1 MKKKKVP
8 QLGVLNNRNV
18 LSHSLGGQMSK
29 IKVLARWV
37 PCECCE
43 RNLLQ
48 ASPLASGGFLPIFDI
63 LLLIE
68 ASLQSLPSSSHGVL
82 PVCLSV
88 SKFPLFIRTPVLLD

>member
-8 QLGVLNNRNV
+8 QLGGLNNRNV

-48 ASPLASGGFLPIFDI
+48 ASPLASGVFLTFF
-63 LLLIE
+63 
-68 ASLQSLPSSSHGVL
+68 
-82 PVCLSV
+82 CLSKHHFNLCLHLHMV
-88 SKFPLFIRTPVLLD
+88 FSLCACLCPNFPFL